1 MKGLFTILLLTSLS
15 GRANAQS
22 NVSSTDFYAQ
32 SLVYLS
38 SDADYQQLTSQLAA
52 NPYVRNVRV
61 DKNSHQLLVTTKD
74 LASFDEAVL
83 HGWLGNYSAGV
94 SCVHTGIFGI
104 TPFKSYI
111 NGECPSDN

>member
-1 MKGLFTILLLTSLS
+1 MKGLFTLLLLTLLT

-22 NVSSTDFYAQ
+22 NVSATDFYAQ

-38 SDADYQQLTSQLAA
+38 SDAEYQQLSSQLAA
-52 NPYVRNVRV
+52 IPYVRNVRI
-61 DKNSHQLLVTTKD
+61 DKNSHQLFVSTKD
-74 LASFDEAVL
+74 LSSFDESVL
-83 HGWLGNYSAGV
+83 QSWLGNYSAGV

-111 NGECPSDN
+111 NGECPSN